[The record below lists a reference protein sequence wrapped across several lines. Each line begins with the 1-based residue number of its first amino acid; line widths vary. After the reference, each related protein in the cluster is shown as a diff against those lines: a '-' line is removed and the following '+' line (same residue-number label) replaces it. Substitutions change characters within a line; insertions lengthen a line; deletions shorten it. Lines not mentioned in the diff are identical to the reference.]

1 MVAGSN
7 ILRPLIQMQFCP
19 FASVAMYLSSYAC
32 LLVES
37 LLFTIYE
44 NLIVLYIG
52 AADDMVFDLCKIGLL
67 DRPGN
72 GRSHLEHISKGIM
85 HNLGLHTS
93 VLELD
98 TKRKLIVRFFTYRSD
113 CACDKNL

>member
-19 FASVAMYLSSYAC
+19 FALVAIYLSSYAC

-37 LLFTIYE
+37 LLFIIYE
-44 NLIVLYIG
+44 NLIVLCIG

-72 GRSHLEHISKGIM
+72 GRSHLEHISKGITHSM
-85 HNLGLHTS
+85 GRHTS

-98 TKRKLIVRFFTYRSD
+98 TKRKLIVRLFT
-113 CACDKNL
+113 